1 MAQAAPA
8 PHQVTVEVGGRTLTL
23 ETGKV
28 AKQAN
33 GAVLARYG
41 DTVVLVTA
49 CMDSKPNDRD
59 FLPLTVDYREYTYS
73 AGKIPGGFFK
83 REGRPSEREIL
94 TSRLI
99 DRPLR
104 PLFPESWRNETQ
116 IVAMVL
122 SADSENDP
130 DMIGITGASA
140 AAFISDLPFTTPV
153 AAVRIGLVEGKLLSN
168 PTVAQQ
174 KTSLLNIVVVAS
186 EQAIVM
192 IEAGAIE
199 VSEDAVAD
207 ALQFGHD
214 EVKRIIGAIRE
225 LHDKVKPNKVVVPP
239 LPFDE
244 SLAKDIELKFGAK
257 LHDAIDTAKYPKKES
272 YLRIAEVKNEVIR
285 PRFPR
290 TMTESGRWRP
300 GRSSGCVNATSVR
313 TSSSATGVRM
323 RAHSTKSGT
332 LPARLE
338 SCRART
344 APRFS
349 RAARRKRWRR
359 RRSARRKISS
369 ASICCSRT
377 KRSNGS
383 CCITTFRRS
392 QSAK

>member
-1 MAQAAPA
+1 MSQPGPA
-8 PHQVTVEVGGRTLTL
+8 PHQVTVKVGGRTLTL

-33 GAVLARYG
+33 GAVVARYG

-49 CMDSKPNDRD
+49 CMDTKANDRD

-94 TSRLI
+94 TSRMI

-153 AAVRIGLVEGKLLSN
+153 AAVRVRLPEGKLVAK
-168 PTVAQQ
+168 PTVAEQ

-192 IEAGAIE
+192 VEAGAIE

-214 EVKRIIGAIRE
+214 QIKGIIAAIRQ
-225 LHDKVKPNKVVVPP
+225 LHDKVKPNKVTVPALP
-239 LPFDE
+239 LDE
-244 SLAKDIELKFGAK
+244 ALDRVL
-257 LHDAIDTAKYPKKES
+257 
-272 YLRIAEVKNEVIR
+272 
-285 PRFPR
+285 
-290 TMTESGRWRP
+290 
-300 GRSSGCVNATSVR
+300 
-313 TSSSATGVRM
+313 
-323 RAHSTKSGT
+323 
-332 LPARLE
+332 
-338 SCRART
+338 
-344 APRFS
+344 
-349 RAARRKRWRR
+349 RRK
-359 RRSARRKISS
+359 K
-369 ASICCSRT
+369 
-377 KRSNGS
+377 
-383 CCITTFRRS
+383 
-392 QSAK
+392 